1 MRPVVAL
8 VPAAGRGVRLGESTP
23 KAFVAVGGIPMVRLA
38 VDGLIASGAVHRVVV
53 VVPTE
58 LVDAASALL
67 STTSLT
73 GGSMPPVP
81 VQVVVG
87 GAERTDSVRA
97 GIAAAPDAA
106 CYLVHDAARA
116 LTPPELIARV
126 TAELHAGAQAVVPA
140 LPVVDTVKSVDDQGV
155 VTGTPERAHL
165 RAIQTPQG
173 FDAELL
179 RRAYATEVGATDDAG
194 LVERLGV
201 AVRTVAGDP
210 LAFKITTPLDLRL
223 ADALRAD
230 QAADA
235 RHRADSAHAVHTS
248 SSADRA
254 VPTQD
259 RAASPADTQQAV
271 GR

>member
-1 MRPVVAL
+1 VRPVVAL

-23 KAFVAVGGIPMVRLA
+23 KAFVPVGGIPMVRLA

-53 VVPTE
+53 VVPAE
-58 LVDAASALL
+58 LVEVATALL
-67 STTSLT
+67 PTTSLT

-106 CYLVHDAARA
+106 FYLVHDAARA
-116 LTPPELIARV
+116 LTPPALIARV
-126 TAELHAGAQAVVPA
+126 ADELHAGSPAVVPA
-140 LPVVDTVKSVDDQGV
+140 LPVVDTVKSVDDAGV
-155 VTGTPERAHL
+155 VTGTPDRAHL

-179 RRAYATEVGATDDAG
+179 RRAYATDDAATDDAG

-201 AVRTVAGDP
+201 EIATVAGDP

-223 ADALRAD
+223 AETLRAD
-230 QAADA
+230 QPAE
-235 RHRADSAHAVHTS
+235 AVV
-248 SSADRA
+248 R
-254 VPTQD
+254 
-259 RAASPADTQQAV
+259 
-271 GR
+271 

>member
-8 VPAAGRGVRLGESTP
+8 VPAAGRGVRLGEPTP
-23 KAFVAVGGIPMVRLA
+23 KAFVSVGGTPMVRLA

-53 VVPTE
+53 VVPAE
-58 LVDAASALL
+58 LVEAATSLL
-67 STTSLT
+67 SMTTSLT

-106 CYLVHDAARA
+106 FYLVHDAARA

-126 TAELHAGAQAVVPA
+126 AAELRAGSQAVVPA
-140 LPVVDTVKSVDDQGV
+140 LPVVDTVKSVDAAGI
-155 VTGTPERAHL
+155 VTGTPDRAHL

-173 FDAELL
+173 FDADLL

-201 AVRTVAGDP
+201 AVQTVAGDP

-223 ADALRAD
+223 AEALRAD
-230 QAADA
+230 
-235 RHRADSAHAVHTS
+235 
-248 SSADRA
+248 SADHAPEA
-254 VPTQD
+254 VA
-259 RAASPADTQQAV
+259 R
-271 GR
+271 